1 MLKVAVHANH
11 RSIEHYLYSLL
22 PDVLFLRSGA
32 DGEMHLR
39 ELPPNCINL
48 GGRQKVIDN
57 EPDMAIARNAS
68 AVEWY
73 RENGLPTLWFLSGPP
88 QVGQRERRRAA
99 LAQCQASVAYSAEH
113 AEFWSDPEWPR
124 CHVCHYPIDTEV
136 FEGYNGDIQKALM
149 IATMHMSWWR
159 GTGWK
164 GTDFFKKCLD
174 AGMPYQ
180 LIGFNNREKDGDMW
194 DAADPYP
201 INDEATMVDCL
212 TSHRVYGHTGSF
224 LCRSPLEAMA
234 VGAPVVIRHSRVG
247 HYLAILPHDEGVF
260 RAVTNDEFVEAV
272 TFFLNNPLRAKEFG
286 ARGRARI
293 ASYFN
298 PRFVQTQWEEAIE
311 ACLST

>member
-11 RSIEHYLYSLL
+11 RAIESYLYSLL

-39 ELPPNCINL
+39 DLPSNCIHL
-48 GGRQKVIDN
+48 GGKQKVIDN
-57 EPDMAIARNAS
+57 KPDMAIARNAG
-68 AVEWY
+68 AVGWY

-88 QVGQRERRRAA
+88 QGGQRERRREA
-99 LAQCQASVAYSAEH
+99 LAQCQATVAYSAEH
-113 AEFWSDPEWPR
+113 AEFWSDPEWPQ

-136 FEGYNGDIQKALM
+136 FKGYHGNTRKALM

-159 GTGWK
+159 GSGWK
-164 GTDFFKKCLD
+164 GTDFFKECLD

-194 DAADPYP
+194 DAANPYP
-201 INDEATMVDCL
+201 INDEATMVDALAAHC
-212 TSHRVYGHTGSF
+212 VYGHTGSF

-234 VGAPVVIRHSRVG
+234 VGAPVVIRHHRMG
-247 HYLAILPHDEGVF
+247 HYLAILPHNEGVY
-260 RAVTNDEFVEAV
+260 RAIGDEEYINAIDYFLDNPEA
-272 TFFLNNPLRAKEFG
+272 AKEMG
-286 ARGRARI
+286 ARGRERI
-293 ASYFN
+293 REYFN
-298 PRFVQTQWEEAIE
+298 PTLVQAQWEEAID